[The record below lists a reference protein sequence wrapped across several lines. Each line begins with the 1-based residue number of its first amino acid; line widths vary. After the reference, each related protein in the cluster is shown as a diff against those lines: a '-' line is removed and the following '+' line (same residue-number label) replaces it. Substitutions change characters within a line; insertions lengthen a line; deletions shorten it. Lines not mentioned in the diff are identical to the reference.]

1 MGQSGYLKVVLWL
14 NERFKREWDEGLS
27 SVKSCK
33 FPWIKMIEIEIGKA
47 THRHLLGTWLINLA
61 FLLVWSFGE
70 ARREC
75 SGMKLT
81 LLFLRMHMEMPGK
94 GFAINIDSMSEA
106 QHWLHWKS
114 LAGVCVGISWSFHL
128 ERVKVQAHIIDFG
141 GDIEG
146 ICWGLW
152 SLTSHLLWRQ
162 LCVPLRLC
170 LTYFVLKKR
179 AMFAVEAA
187 ELPALSLFM

>member
-1 MGQSGYLKVVLWL
+1 
-14 NERFKREWDEGLS
+14 
-27 SVKSCK
+27 
-33 FPWIKMIEIEIGKA
+33 MIEIEIGKA
-47 THRHLLGTWLINLA
+47 THHHLLSTWLINLA
-61 FLLVWSFGE
+61 FLRVWSFGE

-81 LLFLRMHMEMPGK
+81 LLSSACIWKCRARALQLILIPCQKH
-94 GFAINIDSMSEA
+94 NIDCNGKA
-106 QHWLHWKS
+106 WQRLV
-114 LAGVCVGISWSFHL
+114 GGISWSFHL

-162 LCVPLRLC
+162 LFVPLRLC